1 MDVTSF
7 ILGFKKGA
15 ASGTGGGS
23 VEGVH
28 TVTFMTEDG
37 SAVLYERLVV
47 DGDDCANVVDRGLL
61 AMPTKESTVQYN
73 YTYSGWALT
82 SGGSASASALKSVTA
97 DRTVYAAFASAVR
110 YYTVTY
116 YDSDG
121 ETVLKTESLA
131 YGSMPSYAPTHD
143 EYNFDK
149 WTPDVAAVTGDASYT
164 VVWKAKPAF
173 ATLSWSEI
181 AEIAASGQAASTFNI
196 GDEKDIVFNDGLVL
210 KCAIADFDHDDLA
223 DGTGKAPITVVLTN
237 VYNLPV
243 SAGYNGIC
251 GAKNTIWEKTNLRA
265 QIANAMT
272 NLPSDLQ
279 SVIKPVT
286 KKSLGTSASTY
297 VTTTDS
303 LWALS
308 CYELGINAS
317 YDGSTKY
324 PYFSDATKRILTDTT
339 GTAKD
344 YFVRSH
350 ITWNTKWYVIDESGA
365 HESVNSDANYA
376 NIHLHFGFC
385 I

>member
-61 AMPTKESTVQYN
+61 ATPTKESTAQYD
-73 YTYSGWALT
+73 YTYSGWSLT
-82 SGGSASASALKSVTA
+82 SGGSANASALKSVTA
-97 DRTVYAAFASAVR
+97 DRTVYAAFTSAVR
-110 YYTVTY
+110 YYTITY
-116 YDSDG
+116 YDGD
-121 ETVLKTESLA
+121 TVLKTESLA
-131 YGSMPSYAPTHD
+131 YGSTPSYVPTHD
-143 EYNFDK
+143 EYWFDG
-149 WTPDVAAVTGDASYT
+149 WTPDAVAVTGDASYT

-181 AEIAASGQAASTFNI
+181 AEIAANGQAASTFNI
-196 GDEKDIVFNDGLVL
+196 GDEKDLVLNDGVVL
-210 KCAIADFDHDDLA
+210 KCAIADFDHDDLS

-237 VYNLPV
+237 VYNLPEN
-243 SAGYNGIC
+243 AGYNGIC
-251 GAKNTIWEKTNLRA
+251 GPKNTIWEKTKLRA

-286 KKSLGTSASTY
+286 KQSLGATSSIYA
-297 VTTTDS
+297 TTTDS

-308 CYELGINAS
+308 CYELGVAMS
-317 YDGSTKY
+317 YDMSKLY

-339 GTAKD
+339 GTAKH
-344 YFVRSH
+344 YFTRSH
-350 ITWNTKWYVIDESGA
+350 QTWNGKWLVIDTSGA
-365 HESVNSDANYA
+365 YKDVSSDTNYA
-376 NIHLHFGFC
+376 YIHMHFGFC